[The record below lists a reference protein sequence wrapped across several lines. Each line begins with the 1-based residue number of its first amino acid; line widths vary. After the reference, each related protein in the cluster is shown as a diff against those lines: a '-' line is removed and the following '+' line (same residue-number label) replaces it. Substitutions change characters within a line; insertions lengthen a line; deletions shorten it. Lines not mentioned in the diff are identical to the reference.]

1 MGVKPLKRI
10 QFGPESTPGT
20 AVAATALY
28 RGVGSIDDKSNW
40 KDVEEDVGLL
50 VPTTRQVQTDE
61 FAEFS
66 MGSVEASFEQINYPL
81 EGGLLKIG
89 TGVADGAGSGKIYTY
104 PIPTSSEPTIQTYT
118 LEGGDDK
125 GAEEVEYAYCQSFKL
140 SGAARDTW
148 MLEQVWEGRKPT
160 PTTFTPALTLPVV
173 SDMAFNK
180 SKLYIDD
187 VSGSFGTTQVSNTF
201 MKAELSFT
209 TGIIPVFTGDG
220 NLYFTL
226 LKRILSEI
234 ELKITFEHNASAI
247 AEKAKWKAGTPR
259 LIEIEIIGPALASAG
274 TAYSFKTVRIQLAG
288 VWKKFDPLEDD
299 GGNNVVNGTFKG
311 AYDLT
316 AGEAGNIIVVNEL
329 TTIP

>member
-1 MGVKPLKRI
+1 MGVKPLKKI
-10 QFGPESTPGT
+10 QFGPEATAGT
-20 AVAATALY
+20 AVAATSRY

-50 VPTTRQVQTDE
+50 APTTRQVQTDE
-61 FAEFS
+61 FAEFA

-104 PIPTSSEPTIQTYT
+104 PIPAAAIPTIQTYT
-118 LEGGDDK
+118 IEGGDDQ
-125 GAEEVEYAYCQSFKL
+125 GAEEVEYCYLQSFKL

-148 MLEQVWEGRKPT
+148 MLEQVWEGRQPT
-160 PTTFTPALTLPVV
+160 PTTFTGALSLPAV

-180 SKLYIDD
+180 SKLYIDET
-187 VSGSFGTTQVSNTF
+187 SGSFGGTQVSNTF

-220 NLYFTL
+220 ALYFTS
-226 LKRILSEI
+226 LKRILAEI
-234 ELKITFEHNASAI
+234 ELKVTFEHNSSAI

-259 LIEIEIIGPALASAG
+259 LVEIEIIGPALASAG
-274 TAYSFKTVRIQLAG
+274 TTYTYKTVRVQIAG
-288 VWKKFDPLEDD
+288 IWKKFDALEDD
-299 GGNNVVNGTFKG
+299 GGNNVVTGTLRG

-316 AGEAGNIIVVNEL
+316 AGEVGNIIVVNEL
-329 TTIP
+329 ATIP